1 MKMSKICHYRSAGKG
16 KDAMEVEWKAIR
28 VGLDLDLNDEVEQ
41 RKERLI

>member
-28 VGLDLDLNDEVEQ
+28 VGLDLNDEVEQ